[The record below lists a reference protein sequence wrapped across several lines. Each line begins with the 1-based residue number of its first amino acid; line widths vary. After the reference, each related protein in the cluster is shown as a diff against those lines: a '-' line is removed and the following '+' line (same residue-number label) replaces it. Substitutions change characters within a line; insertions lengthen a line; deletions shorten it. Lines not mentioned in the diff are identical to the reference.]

1 MQLDNAKIA
10 IIDLGYVDLYNP
22 HADSAVIYDIKGV
35 FGKDEVDGR
44 L

>member
-1 MQLDNAKIA
+1 MNLSIFGT
-10 IIDLGYVDLYNP
+10 GYVDLYNP